1 MSYLFYSSRFTRLAT
16 TPNTSRQRTVKN
28 NLWSCLGYLPPLR
41 FAVILPAP
49 ELCLVKVVGKGA
61 LGSVGSGGDRW
72 KNLHNITS
80 HCTRPDV
87 KIREIPKTAGG
98 G

>member
-1 MSYLFYSSRFTRLAT
+1 MRNETLLCRCMMQNV
-16 TPNTSRQRTVKN
+16 TPSDE
-28 NLWSCLGYLPPLR
+28 PP
-41 FAVILPAP
+41 AVMLPAP
-49 ELCLVKVVGKGA
+49 ESFLVKVIGEGA
-61 LGSVGSGGDRW
+61 LGSVGSRADRW

-87 KIREIPKTAGG
+87 KIREIPKTPGG

>member
-1 MSYLFYSSRFTRLAT
+1 M
-16 TPNTSRQRTVKN
+16 
-28 NLWSCLGYLPPLR
+28 
-41 FAVILPAP
+41 LPALD
-49 ELCLVKVVGKGA
+49 LCLVKAVGKGA
-61 LGSVGSGGDRW
+61 LGSVGSRGDRW